1 MPTGPSRRNGWRSR
15 RAHRCG
21 WFDVALRVLAAAALY
36 VVSGQA
42 LADPQPAI
50 WSGVPQQVIPTYAEV
65 GLGSFSMPTGTNS
78 LQGGSTGSGSGT
90 STGTSSGTGIS
101 SGAGS
106 SALNTMLAQ
115 SWGAAASANATALG
129 VTPVSLATTCVMES
143 GCQNVAGSG
152 TIAGTFQMSASTY
165 TSMLNAAI
173 QQDPNLAQNIVPG
186 LAGQMDPATESIAAS
201 EYLLQG
207 AQTLQNDGV
216 VNPTALDVR
225 GYYNFGPAAGAAIA
239 QADPGTPIADL
250 VNLTPAQLQANGIT
264 SGETVGQWRTGVTA
278 KLGTAASVP
287 VLSS

>member
-1 MPTGPSRRNGWRSR
+1 MPTGPSLRDGCQSR

-21 WFDVALRVLAAAALY
+21 WFKVALRVLVVALLCAA
-36 VVSGQA
+36 SGQA
-42 LADPQPAI
+42 VADPQPAI

-90 STGTSSGTGIS
+90 GTSPGTGTSSGS
-101 SGAGS
+101 GS

-129 VTPVSLATTCVMES
+129 ITPASLATTCVMES
-143 GCQNVAGSG
+143 GCQNVSGSG
-152 TIAGTFQMSASTY
+152 TIAGAFQMSASTY

-186 LAGQMDPATESIAAS
+186 FAGQMDPATESIAAS
-201 EYLLQG
+201 EYMLQG

-239 QADPGTPIADL
+239 QADPGIPIADL

-264 SGETVGQWRTGVTA
+264 SGETVGQWRAGVTA